1 MGALVAAQVLKMCQI
16 VDPRDTSDNTFA
28 LATSTGYTKIGTA
41 DGKFT
46 AQRQLDIYND
56 ARMVAAYVISYKK
69 GLRERQEASNN
80 TIRKTDATF
89 ATGVLAKPTGYIYA
103 KSLLDVNG
111 KVISILPVDQIP
123 YTKRLDSLN
132 NPVVYEETANFRSE
146 NGATYIPDAA
156 TYVLRYIG
164 ITPFILTDVTGQA
177 TTETFSPFYEPFLI
191 QIAVAIAQ
199 QQGQVKALA
208 LAEQLLGGQA

>member
-1 MGALVAAQVLKMCQI
+1 MSLVALQLLKVVQI
-16 VDPRDTSDNTFA
+16 IDPRDTSDNLFA
-28 LATSTGYTKIGTA
+28 LATSTGYTKVGTA

-89 ATGVLAKPTGYIYA
+89 ASGVLTKPSGYIYA

-132 NPVVYEETANFRSE
+132 NPVVYEETSVFRSE
-146 NGATYIPDAA
+146 NGAAYVPDAA

-164 ITPFILTDVTGQA
+164 ITPFVLSDVTGQV
-177 TTETFSPFYEPFLI
+177 TVETFSTFYEPFLV
-191 QIAVAIAQ
+191 QLAVAIAQ
-199 QQGQVKALA
+199 QQGQVKPLA
-208 LAEQLLGGQA
+208 LAEQLLGGA

>member
-1 MGALVAAQVLKMCQI
+1 MASLVALQVLKAMQI
-16 VDPRDTSDNTFA
+16 VDPRDMSDNLFA
-28 LATSTGYTKIGTA
+28 LATSTGYTQIGTA
-41 DGKFT
+41 PGKFT

-80 TIRKTDATF
+80 TIRNTAAQF
-89 ATGVLAKPTGYIYA
+89 SAGVMNKPTGYIYA

-132 NPVVYEETANFRSE
+132 NPIVYEETSVFRSE
-146 NGATYIPDAA
+146 NGNTYIPDLSN
-156 TYVLRYIG
+156 YVFRYIG
-164 ITPFILTDVTGQA
+164 ITPFTLSDVTGQV
-177 TTETFSPFYEPFLI
+177 TTETFSPFYEPILV
-191 QIAVAIAQ
+191 QLAVAIAQ
-199 QQGQVKALA
+199 QQGQVKPLA
-208 LAEQLLGGQA
+208 LAEQLIGGA